1 MPLLIP
7 LLKHCSCHYSCP
19 YSCHVAGAEDQVSVN
34 QQVERSKMESD
45 YQAQMATLSDELNRV
60 RQELTSR
67 TEVMGQEMERWRQA
81 AEATARQDT
90 HSLTQTLSPCT
101 HPTPSLS
108 HPSFVTCSLTYSPN
122 WLKSPFV
129 HSLPYALTYALK
141 PLTHNPHS
149 LASSLTHR
157 LPSLTQPSSNLNW
170 QRAIHYVIFELSKN
184 KSHVLSWVPI
194 FNKQARQLL
203 NPDSENW
210 RRLFLYTYPFRPKK
224 SSSEDTCCFVVYTK
238 TSGLWCL

>member
-7 LLKHCSCHYSCP
+7 LPKHCSCHYSCP

-90 HSLTQTLSPCT
+90 HSLTQTLPHAHTQPRHSATLLLLLAHSLT
-101 HPTPSLS
+101 HPTGSMHHLC
-108 HPSFVTCSLTYSPN
+108 TR
-122 WLKSPFV
+122 
-129 HSLPYALTYALK
+129 
-141 PLTHNPHS
+141 
-149 LASSLTHR
+149 SLTH
-157 LPSLTQPSSNLNW
+157 LLTHSSLSLITLTPLLAHLLIASLTHSTKFKPGLAACYPLCNL
-170 QRAIHYVIFELSKN
+170 
-184 KSHVLSWVPI
+184 
-194 FNKQARQLL
+194 
-203 NPDSENW
+203 
-210 RRLFLYTYPFRPKK
+210 
-224 SSSEDTCCFVVYTK
+224 
-238 TSGLWCL
+238 